1 MKPGLRFN
9 GSFNNTYFSDT
20 GRSPGVTYYYKV
32 EGAQPSPFH
41 APYIGTVSNQ
51 AGAVTSAGLTAT
63 TITTTQINLSWTAA
77 SGSVTG
83 YKLYRGTTSGGEN
96 TLLYNS
102 TGTSFNDT
110 GLTAGTSYYYTVE
123 AVNGSLISTP
133 STMSIPDDSERPDW
147 SDWTAN

>member
-1 MKPGLRFN
+1 MP
-9 GSFNNTYFSDT
+9 
-20 GRSPGVTYYYKV
+20 
-32 EGAQPSPFH
+32 
-41 APYIGTVSNQ
+41 PYIGTVSNQ
-51 AGAVTSAGLTAT
+51 AGAVTAPTGLTAT

-123 AVNGSLISTP
+123 AVNGSLISAR
-133 STMSIPDDSERPDW
+133 IHRNQCPDDSERPDW
-147 SDWTAN
+147 SDRHAELGHPDHLELEPFDRQRGQRLQHLPRYNNKRRDHHRA